1 MVIAGT
7 GHASGG
13 LYNLVK
19 LSGNGMTGPF
29 SHQRRRGIVDH
40 GMPGTL

>member
-1 MVIAGT
+1 MERRDLVIAGT

-19 LSGNGMTGPF
+19 LSGNGKLYGD
-29 SHQRRRGIVDH
+29 IDC
-40 GMPGTL
+40 LEL